1 MRAFIA
7 LDIPQ
12 ALREDVVALAR
23 QLKTAVKGRFVP
35 RENYHLTIA
44 FLGDASER
52 DLAEAITV
60 LDEAA
65 SRFDPV
71 ELSPDGLGKFGR
83 ANDATL
89 WLGFA
94 QDPKL
99 MELAAFV
106 RAELDDASVSFDA
119 KPFLPHLTIARRAA
133 LDHGTLPALPF
144 PAPAHANE
152 LTLFKSTLTS
162 DGAIYEPVYTVQLCA
177 DV

>member
-1 MRAFIA
+1 MRTFIA
-7 LDIPQ
+7 LDIPSVLQ
-12 ALREDVVALAR
+12 DDVAALAR
-23 QLKTAVKGRFVP
+23 QLKTAVEGRFVP

-52 DLAEAITV
+52 DLAEAMTV

-65 SRFDPV
+65 GRFDPV

-89 WLGFA
+89 WLGFM
-94 QDPKL
+94 QDPAL

-106 RAELDDASVSFDA
+106 RAGLDDASVSFDA

-133 LDHGTLPALPF
+133 LDHGMLPALPF
-144 PAPAHANE
+144 PAPGQTDE
-152 LTLFKSTLTS
+152 LTLFKSTLTG
-162 DGAIYEPVYTVQLCA
+162 DGAIYEPIYTARLG
-177 DV
+177 D

>member
-23 QLKTAVKGRFVP
+23 QLKTAVEGRFVP

-52 DLAEAITV
+52 DLAEAMTV

-65 SRFDPV
+65 SRFDPI

-89 WLGFA
+89 WLGFM
-94 QDPKL
+94 QDPAL

-106 RAELDDASVSFDA
+106 RAGLDDASVSFDA
-119 KPFLPHLTIARRAA
+119 KPFLPHLTLARRAA
-133 LDHGTLPALPF
+133 LDSGTLPTLSF
-144 PAPAHANE
+144 PAPAHADE
-152 LTLFKSTLTS
+152 LTLFKSTLTG
-162 DGAIYEPVYTVQLCA
+162 DGATYEPVYTVRLG
-177 DV
+177 D

>member
-12 ALREDVVALAR
+12 ALREDVAALAR
-23 QLKTAVKGRFVP
+23 QLKTAVEGRFVP

-52 DLAEAITV
+52 DLAEAMTV

-94 QDPKL
+94 QDPAL

-106 RAELDDASVSFDA
+106 RAGLDDASVSFDA

-133 LDHGTLPALPF
+133 LDSGTLPALPF
-144 PAPAHANE
+144 PAAAHADE
-152 LTLFKSTLTS
+152 LTLFKSTLTG
-162 DGAIYEPVYTVQLCA
+162 DGAIYEPVYTVRLG
-177 DV
+177 D

>member
-12 ALREDVVALAR
+12 ALREDVAALAR
-23 QLKTAVKGRFVP
+23 QLKTSVRGRFVP
-35 RENYHLTIA
+35 RENYHVTIA
-44 FLGDASER
+44 FLGDVIER
-52 DLAEAITV
+52 ELADAMLA

-65 SRFDPV
+65 SRFAPV
-71 ELSPDGLGKFGR
+71 ELAPDGLGKFGR

-89 WLGFA
+89 WLGFT

-133 LDHGTLPALPF
+133 LDHGMLPALPF
-144 PAPAHANE
+144 PAPAHTGE
-152 LTLFKSTLTS
+152 LSLFKSTLTG
-162 DGAIYEPVYTVQLCA
+162 DGAIYEPVYTVRLG
-177 DV
+177 D

>member
-1 MRAFIA
+1 MRTFIA

-12 ALREDVVALAR
+12 ALREDIAALAR
-23 QLKTAVKGRFVP
+23 QLKASVRGRFVP
-35 RENYHLTIA
+35 RENYHVTIA
-44 FLGDASER
+44 FLGDVIER
-52 DLAEAITV
+52 ELADAMLV
-60 LDEAA
+60 LDEAV
-65 SRFDPV
+65 SRFAPV
-71 ELSPDGLGKFGR
+71 ELAPDGLGKFGR

-94 QDPKL
+94 QDPAL

-106 RAELDDASVSFDA
+106 RAGLDDASVSFDA
-119 KPFLPHLTIARRAA
+119 KPFVPHLTIARRAA

-162 DGAIYEPVYTVQLCA
+162 DGAIYEPLYTVRLGG
-177 DV
+177 

>member
-52 DLAEAITV
+52 DLAEAMTV

-65 SRFDPV
+65 SRFDPI

-89 WLGFA
+89 WLGFT

-106 RAELDDASVSFDA
+106 REGLDDAGVNYDS
-119 KPFLPHLTIARRAA
+119 KPFVPHLTIARRAA
-133 LDHGTLPALPF
+133 LDSGTLPALPF
-144 PAPAHANE
+144 PAPAHADE
-152 LTLFKSTLTS
+152 LTLFKSTLTG
-162 DGAIYEPVYTVQLCA
+162 DGAIYEPVYTVRLG
-177 DV
+177 D

>member
-1 MRAFIA
+1 MRSFIA
-7 LDIPQ
+7 LELP
-12 ALREDVVALAR
+12 ALLQEDVVALAR

-52 DLAEAITV
+52 DLAEAMTV

-65 SRFDPV
+65 SRFDPI

-89 WLGFA
+89 WLGFT

-106 RAELDDASVSFDA
+106 REGLDDAGVNYDS
-119 KPFLPHLTIARRAA
+119 KPFVPHLTIARRAA
-133 LDHGTLPALPF
+133 LDSGTLPALPF
-144 PAPAHANE
+144 PAPAHADE
-152 LTLFKSTLTS
+152 LTLFKSTLTG
-162 DGAIYEPVYTVQLCA
+162 DGAIYEPVYTVRLG
-177 DV
+177 D